1 MFGELASSKI
11 LKRNKMVQTEYKK
24 GFTVVELLIALAIS
38 SILLAA
44 VAFAFQSSI
53 TNYSENEDIFKTI
66 NSARQALCRITTQL
80 RTANAVYI
88 DMNAPNAPSNQCT
101 FQTPSLV
108 NITYDYRNADNKLY
122 LVTGGSDYVLCENV
136 TAMTFT
142 EDTFI
147 HDVFGLCVKSVQIS
161 MTVQNGDIKNTI
173 SAAAVI
179 RRNLN

>member
-1 MFGELASSKI
+1 MFNI
-11 LKRNKMVQTEYKK
+11 NNKK
-24 GFTVVELLIALAIS
+24 GFTIAELLISLAIS
-38 SILLAA
+38 GILLAA

-53 TNYSENEDIFKTI
+53 MNYSENENVFKTI

-80 RTANAVYI
+80 RTAKSVYI
-88 DMNAPNAPSNQCT
+88 DMNAPSDPSNQCT
-101 FQTPSLV
+101 FKTPSDEI
-108 NITYDYRNADNKLY
+108 ITYDYRSDENKLY
-122 LVTGGSDYVLCENV
+122 LVSDSTDYLLCENV

-142 EDTFI
+142 RDTFN
-147 HDVFGLCVKSVQIS
+147 HDVFGLCVRSVQIS